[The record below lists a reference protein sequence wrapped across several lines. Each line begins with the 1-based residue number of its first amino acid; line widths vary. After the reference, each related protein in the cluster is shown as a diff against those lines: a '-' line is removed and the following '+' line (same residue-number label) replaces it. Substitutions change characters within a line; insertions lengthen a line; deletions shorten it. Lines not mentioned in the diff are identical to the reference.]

1 MKLTLKNEE
10 KQLELVKAM
19 ASKDPEVAYRAQ
31 ASLAAFIGKAIAE
44 VVQQAPTLS
53 NMFTRLPFLADQ
65 AAVIPLDTYYN
76 VTGTN
81 YVTVWSTSTA
91 GGLPTNQVHP
101 IEAELPVATYTLD
114 TALSFD
120 KKYARLGNL
129 DVVGKSM
136 TRAMQEVMLKEE
148 NISAKVIL
156 GALAA
161 ASTNSKV
168 HVQRAA
174 SAGVLIPKDINELRT
189 LAKRIAPSWAGGT
202 PAGRG
207 RGFTDLLISPEVT
220 ELILDLAYN
229 PINVSRGPNSTN
241 TTGVTVPEADRK
253 RLFDASGVTEFMGLN
268 LMEFYELG
276 VGQKW
281 NNLFDVIAGSTT
293 YAQADGTTGAA
304 AFDGAAEEIII
315 GVDRTRDSMF
325 QLVATDQDSGS
336 ELNFSVDDQYSVRQN
351 KVGFWGQK
359 REGRVLL
366 DNRAL
371 SAKII

>member
-1 MKLTLKNEE
+1 MKLTLKNEA

-19 ASKDPEVAYRAQ
+19 ASKDPEVAYRAK

-53 NMFTRLPFLADQ
+53 NMFTRLPFQADQ

-76 VTGTN
+76 VTGAN
-81 YVTVWSTSTA
+81 YVQVFSTSTA
-91 GGLPTNQVHP
+91 GGLPTSQVHP
-101 IEAELPVATYTLD
+101 IEAELPVVTYTLD
-114 TALSFD
+114 TAISFEQ
-120 KKYARLGNL
+120 KYARLGNL
-129 DVVGKSM
+129 DVIGKSM

-148 NISAKVIL
+148 NISAKLIL

-161 ASTNSKV
+161 ASTNSKA

-189 LAKRIAPSWAGGT
+189 LAKRIAPAWTGGT

-229 PINVSRGPNSTN
+229 PVNTSKGPTSTN
-241 TTGVTVPEADRK
+241 TTGVTIPEVDRK
-253 RLFDASGVTEFMGLN
+253 RLFDAAGVMEFMGLN

-281 NNLFDVIAGSTT
+281 NTLFDVIAGSTT

-304 AFDGAAEEIII
+304 EFNGANEEIII
-315 GVDRTRDSMF
+315 GIDRTRESMF
-325 QLVATDQDSGS
+325 QLVATDQDTGS
-336 ELNFSVDDQYSVRQN
+336 ELNFNVDDQYSVRQE
-351 KVGFWGQK
+351 KVGFYGRK
-359 REGRVLL
+359 REGRVVL

-371 SAKII
+371 SAKIV